1 MVKVTLCGII
11 GKPFDAEVKRV
22 YIGDAS
28 HGKGM
33 LSVACACHES
43 VHDQLLLT
51 LAVVN
56 CLISND
62 PSRVDQ
68 IYNTASENNDCQC
81 SDDDE
86 DDGET
91 RHGENVDD
99 DSYHNTEMIDKSL
112 TNYQNDEITYVD
124 ECVLESTHTLGCIL
138 TSQNKPVDLVNAQ
151 NHTNQS
157 GLITVTEPDTLRFDD
172 ILPNQWVN
180 YDSFTD
186 ECRRLSEEQK

>member
-1 MVKVTLCGII
+1 M
-11 GKPFDAEVKRV
+11 

-33 LSVACACHES
+33 LPVACACHES

-68 IYNTASENNDCQC
+68 IYNTAGENNDCQC
-81 SDDDE
+81 FDDDDE

-99 DSYHNTEMIDKSL
+99 DFYNCKKH
-112 TNYQNDEITYVD
+112 
-124 ECVLESTHTLGCIL
+124 
-138 TSQNKPVDLVNAQ
+138 
-151 NHTNQS
+151 
-157 GLITVTEPDTLRFDD
+157 GL
-172 ILPNQWVN
+172 
-180 YDSFTD
+180 
-186 ECRRLSEEQK
+186 